1 MLVGLGQ
8 IGMGYDLGLDPSKV
22 FTHARAFSQHPAFTL
37 QCAVDPDPALRAAFT
52 QAYGCPAYAELG
64 DACAV
69 HAPQLVAVAA
79 PTALHGDIVRQL
91 LAHASLEAI
100 LCEKPLA
107 YAIDEAREMVAQCAA
122 HDVALYVNYM
132 RRSDSG
138 IADVARRIASGALG
152 TPLKG
157 VCWYS
162 KGFLHNGSHWFNLL
176 QYWLGEFKQ
185 AQVLAP
191 GRLWDG
197 KDPEPDLQ
205 LQFARGS
212 VTMLAAWE
220 EAYSHFSIELLSPA
234 GRLRYEQGGE
244 QGGEQLMWQ
253 ATVPDA
259 MLPSYT
265 VLAPQSQSIPMGM
278 ERSQWHV
285 ADQLALALAG
295 QPARLCSGADALL
308 TLENMHHIL
317 TLRETP

>member
-8 IGMGYDLGLDPSKV
+8 IGMGYDFGLDASKV
-22 FTHARAFSQHPAFTL
+22 FTHARAFAQHPAFSL

-52 QAYGCPAYAELG
+52 NAYGCPAYADLAS
-64 DACAV
+64 ACAS

-79 PTALHGDIVRQL
+79 PTALHGDIVRTL
-91 LAHASLEAI
+91 LAQPSVKAI
-100 LCEKPLA
+100 LCEKPLS
-107 YAIDEAREMVAQCAA
+107 YSIGEAREMVAQCAA
-122 HDVALYVNYM
+122 QGVQLYVNYM
-132 RRSDSG
+132 RRADAG
-138 IADVARRIASGALG
+138 IAEVARRIASGALG

-176 QYWLGEFKQ
+176 QYWLGELRS
-185 AQVLAP
+185 ATVLAP

-205 LQFARGS
+205 LQFERGS
-212 VTMLAAWE
+212 ITMLSAWE
-220 EAYSHFSIELLSPA
+220 EAFSHFSIELLSPA

-244 QGGEQLMWQ
+244 QGGEQLLWQ

-259 MLPSYT
+259 MLPDYT
-265 VLAPQSQSIPMGM
+265 VLAPACEAIPMGM
-278 ERSQWHV
+278 ARSQWHV

-295 QPARLCSGADALL
+295 QPALLCSGQDALR

-317 TLRETP
+317 ELREAS